1 MKRRRVHGFTVVEL
15 AVMIA
20 VIGILAAITIVVYGR
35 AQIDARDAKRAN
47 DARIIDAALNKYY
60 DANGMYPSG
69 CGGTSC
75 TGLPAQMTAPNTD
88 IISTMTTSSQLSA
101 ILGSNTVQVND
112 PTNTTNTPFIGTT
125 YSISNSTP
133 GYVYRGAQTLS
144 SGYSSYTH
152 PLIELTEQGSSR
164 KCSLSVTVVNT
175 PPLDTSA
182 YLFAYYEE
190 GSKTW
195 QIKFGDK
202 GKKPHI
208 NSGATA
214 GFCNIV
220 N

>member
-1 MKRRRVHGFTVVEL
+1 MKRRQATGFTVIEF
-15 AVMIA
+15 AVIIL
-20 VIGILAAITIVVYGR
+20 VIGILATIILVVYNR
-35 AQIDARDAKRAN
+35 AQSDARDSKRAN

-69 CGGTSC
+69 CGDTSC
-75 TGLPAQMTAPNTD
+75 TGLPAQMTVPNTD
-88 IISTMTTSSQLSA
+88 IISTQTTASQLSS
-101 ILGSNTVQVND
+101 ILGLNTAQVND
-112 PTNTTNTPFIGTT
+112 PKNATTTPFIGPN
-125 YSISNSTP
+125 YSISNGTP
-133 GYVYRGAQTLS
+133 GYVYRGAQTLA

-164 KCSLSVTVVNT
+164 KCSLSVTVVNA